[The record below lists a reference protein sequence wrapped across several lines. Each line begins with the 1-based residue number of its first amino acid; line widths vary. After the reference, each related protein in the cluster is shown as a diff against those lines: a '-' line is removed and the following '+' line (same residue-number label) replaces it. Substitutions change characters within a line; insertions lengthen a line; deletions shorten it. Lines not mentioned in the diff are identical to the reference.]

1 MRARSYHAS
10 PGPAQASALCIS
22 LWMVLVNM
30 LVSHCSTVDERDCG
44 NVDNRCNADLLQA
57 AAPPA
62 VHRRCEIPTASL
74 WNLPVQG
81 GLVPTFCFSE

>member
-22 LWMVLVNM
+22 LWMVLVNT
-30 LVSHCSTVDERDCG
+30 LVSHYPAVDERDCG
-44 NVDNRCNADLLQA
+44 NVDNRCNVGLLRV

-62 VHRRCEIPTASL
+62 VHRRSEMPTASL
-74 WNLPVQG
+74 WNLLLQR
-81 GLVPTFCFSE
+81 GLVPTFR